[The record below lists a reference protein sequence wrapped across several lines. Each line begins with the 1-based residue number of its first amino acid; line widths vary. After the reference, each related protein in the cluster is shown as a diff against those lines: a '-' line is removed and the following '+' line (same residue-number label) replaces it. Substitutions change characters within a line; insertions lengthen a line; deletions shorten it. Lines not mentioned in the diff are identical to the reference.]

1 MKAFMAITAHG
12 ITSDWKML
20 DVLVA
25 MPAVEG
31 RHTGQ
36 NFANIF
42 VDTLDHLELSDHLVC
57 ITADNAS
64 SNSTLATHVER
75 RLGGIFEADDQLLGC
90 MAHVINLAAHDGI
103 KVFGGIPTL
112 SGSDEEITLDKMDI
126 NNLITEPD
134 GAEVNIKSVVTRI
147 HGLATYV
154 RGSPQ
159 RREGFQAVIDF
170 INSQS
175 PKTPVKDKILILD
188 VKTRWNSTFLMLQRA
203 SELKHVCTTYCGSQP
218 EASKYS
224 LTKAKWEK
232 VEQMIEFLEPLHKV
246 TNILCGSQYPTLSM
260 SLPIYISLVKNIYQ
274 VRSQYDLAQLIPAAD
289 EMIKKITKYL
299 ILALEKPAPI
309 CAMILDPRIKLC
321 YFKKNESFLSAHSI
335 SKLTAKDALT
345 TFKLE
350 AKRFDQSPS
359 RMNPTSSQGTSGRKT
374 KKAKPMSAIESDVWG
389 ESTVA
394 NDLNDKIRQYIA
406 EVKEP
411 SHTNIL
417 YYWANHTKVYPSLS
431 EMAKCFLAIPATS
444 APSERVFSKSKTIF
458 GSQRHSL
465 SSSSVEHLLCVKEWY
480 QKFDVM
486 METSSIKEIV
496 EPKAIQDDDKGEE

>member
-12 ITSDWKML
+12 ITSNWKML

-75 RLGGIFEADDQLLGC
+75 RLGGIFEANDQLLGC

-147 HGLATYV
+147 HGLATYI

-175 PKTPVKDKILILD
+175 PETPVKDKILILD

-224 LTKAKWEK
+224 LTKAEWEK

-274 VRSQYDLAQLIPAAD
+274 VRSQYDSAQLIPAAD

-350 AKRFDQSPS
+350 AKRFDRSP
-359 RMNPTSSQGTSGRKT
+359 
-374 KKAKPMSAIESDVWG
+374 I
-389 ESTVA
+389 A
-394 NDLNDKIRQYIA
+394 NDLNDEIRQYIA

-496 EPKAIQDDDKGEE
+496 EPKAIQDDDEGEE